1 MQPII
6 EYEYIDQEIV
16 TVTVSAEWSE
26 VYGVSRQGK
35 YIAVTKTFI
44 GFFATS
50 DAEEWAS
57 EMAKTV
63 EDLFKQL

>member
-26 VYGVSRQGK
+26 VYGASRQGK
-35 YIAVTKTFI
+35 YIVVTKTFI

-50 DAEEWAS
+50 DAEEWAAKMS
-57 EMAKTV
+57 KTV
-63 EDLFKQL
+63 EEMFKQL